1 MAEASTKIFERLK
14 AVLWAGLWSTAL
26 TTIVALAIEANNR
39 CFLIVNG
46 AAWMWTICGL
56 MWFWLMP
63 FVLFRSQGRLI
74 LVGVTVFAFYAA
86 PNVDRFPTSA
96 GEARAVGHLRRL
108 SQTVDAYRRDHPV
121 EGFPTS
127 LPTISN
133 GEDTESTNKLYKID
147 YATSRSNS
155 GGAVDGY
162 LIQAT
167 PVWRECGF
175 VRSFAIGEGGE
186 TYYTIEARPATKAD
200 KALQ

>member
-14 AVLWAGLWSTAL
+14 AVLWASLWSTVL
-26 TTIVALAIEANNR
+26 TTFIALAIEANNR

-56 MWFWLMP
+56 MWSWLML
-63 FVLFRSQGRLI
+63 FVLFGNKGRLI
-74 LVGVTVFAFYAA
+74 LVGVTLLGFYAA

-108 SQTVDAYRRDHPV
+108 SQMVYAYRRDHPA

-127 LPTISN
+127 LPTISKDQ
-133 GEDTESTNKLYKID
+133 DTESTNELYKID
-147 YATSRSNS
+147 YAASRTNS

-175 VRSFAIGEGGE
+175 VRSFAVGEDGE
-186 TYYTIEARPATKAD
+186 THYTIEARPATKAD
-200 KALQ
+200 KTLQ